1 MKVKVAAVQMD
12 CVLGEKDKNI
22 AKATKFVEEAGQKG
36 AQLIAF
42 PELFST
48 GYRLEE
54 NYYRFSEYIPE
65 GDTVKEFEGI
75 AKENQVY
82 IVGCMVERG
91 ENRDTC
97 YNSAFLVGP
106 QGYIGK
112 IRKAQLWGREKLY
125 FSAGPL
131 KREVFDTKLGKIGI
145 TICYEIGFPEIVRD
159 LALQGA
165 DIIVELSA
173 VGRPRAYAWDLM
185 SRSRALE
192 NGCFVVVSDRVGK
205 EKDTVF
211 SGLSKIISPK
221 GDILASAKNT
231 ESEEVIVKEID
242 LEDITS
248 QRADIPYLKDHLT
261 WLNK

>member
-1 MKVKVAAVQMD
+1 MKIKVATVQMD

-22 AKATKFVEEAGQKG
+22 AKATKFVEEASQKG
-36 AQLIAF
+36 AQLITF

-75 AKENQVY
+75 AGKNRVY
-82 IVGCMVERG
+82 IVGCIVERG
-91 ENRDTC
+91 ENGSIC

-125 FSAGPL
+125 FSAGTL
-131 KREVFDTKLGKIGI
+131 EREAFDTELGKIGI
-145 TICYEIGFPEIVRD
+145 IICYEIGFPEIVRD
-159 LALQGA
+159 LAIQGA

-173 VGRPRAYAWDLM
+173 VGKPRAYAWDLM

-221 GDILASAKNT
+221 GDILAAARNT
-231 ESEEVIVKEID
+231 ESEEVVIGEID
-242 LEDITS
+242 LEDIAS
-248 QRADIPYLKDHLT
+248 QRADIPYLKDYQT